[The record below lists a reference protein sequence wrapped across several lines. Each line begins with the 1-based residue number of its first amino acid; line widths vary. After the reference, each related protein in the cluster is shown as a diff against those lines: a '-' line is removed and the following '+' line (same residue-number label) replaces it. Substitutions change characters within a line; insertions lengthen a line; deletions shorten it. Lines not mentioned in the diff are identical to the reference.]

1 MRARIC
7 PVMLFFLLR
16 LSHVVRN
23 AMNLRK
29 KSDKNLQNEAHNRFL
44 EQNVRTLDGG
54 RVYLQ

>member
-1 MRARIC
+1 
-7 PVMLFFLLR
+7 MLFFLLR

-23 AMNLRK
+23 AMNLRE

-44 EQNVRTLDGG
+44 EQNMRTLDGG